1 MVLTLLFTLENDLKT
16 KHYLEQSTAE
26 DLARKVWLIIEDNW
40 GKRSKDYPYQ
50 QPKIYGVPRGGV
62 SAAYL
67 VKNASFIGC
76 SVTLNVDEA
85 DYIIDDII
93 DSGATKKRYA
103 ETNPDK
109 LFLALIDKT
118 DEFCEYLG
126 EWVVFPWE
134 RAEDADAPTETI
146 EDNVTR
152 ILQYIG
158 EDVKRGGLLDTP
170 KRVAKAWGEWCS
182 GYKEDVKQH
191 FKTFEDG
198 SEGCDEMVIIKN
210 IPFYSH
216 CEHHMAPFFGTV
228 TIGYIPNGRVLG
240 LSKFSRIVGVF
251 AKRLQVQ
258 ERLTTQIAECL
269 MEGLNARGVGV
280 VINARH
286 MCMESRGVCQ
296 QGSETQSQKLLGIF
310 KEKADTKAE
319 FLRVAS

>member
-1 MVLTLLFTLENDLKT
+1 MRYLTNDKALR
-16 KHYLEQSTAE
+16 
-26 DLARKVWLIIEDNW
+26 LAFEVAKKIRKLS
-40 GKRSKDYPYQ
+40 GKSDKAVR
-50 QPKIYGVPRGGV
+50 IYGVPRGGIP
-62 SAAYL
+62 AAYL
-67 VKNASFIGC
+67 VASCSLYIVVCDHLDDADFI
-76 SVTLNVDEA
+76 V
-85 DYIIDDII
+85 DDII
-93 DSGATKKRYA
+93 DSGATKARYE
-103 ETNPDK
+103 ETNPAIP
-109 LFLALIDKT
+109 FLALIDKT
-118 DEFCEYLG
+118 DPDCIYLN
-126 EWVVFPWE
+126 EWIVFPWE
-134 RAEDADAPTETI
+134 VTDMGHNESI
-146 EDNVTR
+146 EENVTR

-198 SEGCDEMVIIKN
+198 SEGCDEMVVVKN

-228 TIGYIPNGRVLG
+228 TIGYIPKDRVLG

-251 AKRLQVQ
+251 SKRLQVQ

-280 VINARH
+280 VIKARH

-296 QGSETQSQKLLGIF
+296 QGSETQTQKLLGIF

>member
-1 MVLTLLFTLENDLKT
+1 MKT
-16 KHYLEQSTAE
+16 KHYLEQWAAE
-26 DLARKVWLIIEDNW
+26 DLAYRIWMVIANLWKEMPKDHSFQLPKV
-40 GKRSKDYPYQ
+40 
-50 QPKIYGVPRGGV
+50 YGVPRGGV
-62 SAAYL
+62 NAAYL
-67 VKNASFIGC
+67 ILAKTYNGVVVVTDVDKADFI
-76 SVTLNVDEA
+76 V
-85 DYIIDDII
+85 DDII
-93 DSGATKKRYA
+93 DSGATKARYK
-103 ETNPDK
+103 ESHPTIP
-109 LFLALIDKT
+109 FFALIDKT
-118 DEFCEYLG
+118 DEKCIYLG

-191 FKTFEDG
+191 FKVFEDG

-228 TIGYIPNGRVLG
+228 TIGYIPNGQVLG

>member
-1 MVLTLLFTLENDLKT
+1 MVLTLLFTLENKLKT
-16 KHYLEQSTAE
+16 KHYLSTGKALE
-26 DLARKVWLIIEDNW
+26 LAREVANKIRLE
-40 GKRSKDYPYQ
+40 KRDSFVN
-50 QPKIYGVPRGGV
+50 IFGVPRGGV
-62 SAAYL
+62 PVTYL
-67 VKNASFIGC
+67 VANC
-76 SVTLNVDEA
+76 SLYIQVVDHVDEA
-85 DYIIDDII
+85 DFIVDDII
-93 DSGATKKRYA
+93 DSGSTKKRYGESHPA
-103 ETNPDK
+103 IP
-109 LFLALIDKT
+109 FLALIDKT
-118 DEFCEYLG
+118 NPECEYSG

-251 AKRLQVQ
+251 SKRLQVQ

-296 QGSETQSQKLLGIF
+296 QGSETQTQKLLGIF

>member
-1 MVLTLLFTLENDLKT
+1 MKT
-16 KHYLEQSTAE
+16 KHYLEQWAAE
-26 DLARKVWLIIEDNW
+26 DLAYGIWMVIANLWKEMPKDHSFQLPKV
-40 GKRSKDYPYQ
+40 
-50 QPKIYGVPRGGV
+50 YGVPRDGV
-62 SAAYL
+62 NAAYL
-67 VKNASFIGC
+67 ILAKTYNGVVVVTDVDKADFI
-76 SVTLNVDEA
+76 V
-85 DYIIDDII
+85 DDII
-93 DSGATKKRYA
+93 DSGATKARYK
-103 ETNPDK
+103 ESHPTIP
-109 LFLALIDKT
+109 FFALIDKT
-118 DEFCEYLG
+118 DENCIYLG

-191 FKTFEDG
+191 FKVFEDG

-228 TIGYIPNGRVLG
+228 TIGYIPNGQVLG

>member
-1 MVLTLLFTLENDLKT
+1 MKT
-16 KHYLEQSTAE
+16 KHYLTQEAAE
-26 DLARKVWLIIEDNW
+26 NLAHSVWQTIGSNW
-40 GKRSKDYPYQ
+40 GKRSKDYLYQ

-67 VKNASFIGC
+67 VKNASLLGC
-76 SVTLNVDEA
+76 SVTLDVDEA

-93 DSGATKKRYA
+93 DSGATKKRYEESHPA
-103 ETNPDK
+103 I

-118 DEFCEYLG
+118 DESCEYLG

-134 RAEDADAPTETI
+134 RSENDEPDETI
-146 EDNVTR
+146 EENVTR

-170 KRVAKAWGEWCS
+170 KRVAKAWAEWCS

-286 MCMESRGVCQ
+286 MCMESRGICQ
-296 QGSETQSQKLLGIF
+296 QGSETQTQKLLGIF

>member
-1 MVLTLLFTLENDLKT
+1 M
-16 KHYLEQSTAE
+16 
-26 DLARKVWLIIEDNW
+26 
-40 GKRSKDYPYQ
+40 
-50 QPKIYGVPRGGV
+50 
-62 SAAYL
+62 
-67 VKNASFIGC
+67 
-76 SVTLNVDEA
+76 
-85 DYIIDDII
+85 
-93 DSGATKKRYA
+93 
-103 ETNPDK
+103 
-109 LFLALIDKT
+109 
-118 DEFCEYLG
+118 
-126 EWVVFPWE
+126 FPWE
-134 RAEDADAPTETI
+134 DGDMGHTETI
-146 EDNVTR
+146 EENVTR

-296 QGSETQSQKLLGIF
+296 QGSETQTQKLLGIF

>member
-1 MVLTLLFTLENDLKT
+1 MKT

-40 GKRSKDYPYQ
+40 GKRSKEYPY
-50 QPKIYGVPRGGV
+50 PKIYGVPRGGV
-62 SAAYL
+62 SVAYL
-67 VKNASFIGC
+67 ILAKSYNGC
-76 SVTLNVDEA
+76 VVVADVDEA
-85 DYIIDDII
+85 DFIVDDII
-93 DSGATKKRYA
+93 DSGATKKRYEESHPA
-103 ETNPDK
+103 IP
-109 LFLALIDKT
+109 FFALIDKT
-118 DEFCEYLG
+118 DENCIYLG

-134 RAEDADAPTETI
+134 RSESDEPDETI
-146 EDNVTR
+146 EGNVTR

-228 TIGYIPNGRVLG
+228 TIGYIPNGQVLG

-286 MCMESRGVCQ
+286 MCIESRGVCQ